1 MCWVPCEVGVL
12 QITHALVIE
21 HQLQGEDRSSPSGG
35 CYEDDLSVLG
45 SEILINESLDSV
57 FSFQNGSSGETPS
70 VPGSCFPSL

>member
-1 MCWVPCEVGVL
+1 MGVS

-35 CYEDDLSVLG
+35 GYEDDLSVLG
-45 SEILINESLDSV
+45 SEILTNESPDSV

-70 VPGSCFPSL
+70 IPGSSFQSL